1 MVLLMC
7 IINQGGNTLKSLNF
21 QHIILLISVLTL
33 IATIIVLKI
42 VCFFGRAYYTA
53 EVFSESNK
61 PLQNPYCGFYHIIGY
76 TLSDSYDKYANYT
89 DQINKYTDQLV
100 LLEINLKNYHTT
112 DISEKGL
119 EQLNDILAKWAQSP
133 NGTKLILRFLY
144 DWDGIA
150 LATEPDSLN
159 LVLKHIEQIAPTIN
173 RHRDC
178 IYIMQGVFIGN
189 WGEMHHSKFCD
200 VNSLKQLINKLNDV
214 IDPSIYL
221 SLRTPAQWRS
231 VTEIYNPPEKISAF
245 STKKPLFSRLGL
257 FNDGILGSESD
268 LGTYAEGER
277 KKELIFQNKLC
288 RYVPNGGE
296 VVYNSNLSY
305 LETAVSALKTMHIS
319 YLNEDYDSRVIEKW
333 KSSVWTGEGAFNG
346 CDGYSYIKA
355 HLGYRYF
362 IDSVGLK
369 KSGFLR
375 SEYTLEITVKNS
387 GFSNTLKPFESSVTL
402 INKETED
409 CVRIPIDADFECIGS
424 KSKKTFTATLPVKEL
439 KQGEYLIYFSV
450 KSETGGQTVFMANES
465 DITKYGYLLGRL
477 KK

>member
-1 MVLLMC
+1 M
-7 IINQGGNTLKSLNF
+7 KSLNN
-21 QHIILLISVLTL
+21 QHIILFISVLTL
-33 IATIIVLKI
+33 FATIIVLKI

-53 EVFSESNK
+53 EVFSESDK

-76 TLSDSYDKYANYT
+76 TLSDGYTYSDGYKNAVTSYSEPLA
-89 DQINKYTDQLV
+89 
-100 LLEINLKNYHTT
+100 LLEINLKNYRSAY
-112 DISEKGL
+112 ISEKGL

-221 SLRTPAQWRS
+221 SLRTPRQWRTLNCS
-231 VTEIYNPPEKISAF
+231 SGPKSNTRI
-245 STKKPLFSRLGL
+245 GL

-268 LGTYAEGER
+268 LGTYAESER
-277 KKELIFQNKLC
+277 EKELKFQNELC

-296 VVYNSNLSY
+296 VVYNSNLSR
-305 LETAVSALKTMHIS
+305 LETAVSARKTMHIS
-319 YLNEDYDSRVIEKW
+319 YLIEDYDSRVIEKW
-333 KSSVWTGEGAFNG
+333 KNSVWTGDGVFNG
-346 CDGYSYIKA
+346 CDGYSYINA
-355 HLGYRYF
+355 HLGFRYF
-362 IDSVGLK
+362 IDSCKLK

-387 GFSNTLKPFESSVTL
+387 GFSSTLKPFESSVTL

-424 KSKKTFTATLPVKEL
+424 ESKKTFTATLPVKEL
-439 KQGEYLIYFSV
+439 KQGEFLIYFSV
-450 KSETGGQTVFMANES
+450 KSKTGGQTVFMANEN

>member
-1 MVLLMC
+1 M
-7 IINQGGNTLKSLNF
+7 KSLNI

-76 TLSDSYDKYANYT
+76 TLSDSYDKCDNYT

-100 LLEINLKNYHTT
+100 LLEINLKNYRTT
-112 DISEKGL
+112 DISENGL
-119 EQLNDILAKWAQSP
+119 ANLNDILAKWAQSQ

-159 LVLKHIEQIAPTIN
+159 LVLKHIEQIAPTIT

-268 LGTYAEGER
+268 LGTYAKGER
-277 KKELIFQNKLC
+277 KNELIFQNKLC

-296 VVYNSNLSY
+296 VVYNSNLSR

-333 KSSVWTGEGAFNG
+333 KNSVWTGEGVFNG

-355 HLGYRYF
+355 HLGYCYF
-362 IDSVGLK
+362 IDSAGLK

-387 GFSNTLKPFESSVTL
+387 GFSSTLKPFESSVTL

-424 KSKKTFTATLPVKEL
+424 ESKKTFTATLPVKEL

-450 KSETGGQTVFMANES
+450 KSKTGGQTVFMANEN

>member
-1 MVLLMC
+1 M
-7 IINQGGNTLKSLNF
+7 KSLNI

-53 EVFSESNK
+53 EVFSESDK

-76 TLSDSYDKYANYT
+76 TLSDGYTYSDGYKNAVTSYSEPLA
-89 DQINKYTDQLV
+89 
-100 LLEINLKNYHTT
+100 LLEINLKNYRSAY
-112 DISEKGL
+112 ISEKGL

-173 RHRDC
+173 LHRDC

-268 LGTYAEGER
+268 LGTYAESER
-277 KKELIFQNKLC
+277 EKELKFQNELC

-296 VVYNSNLSY
+296 VVYNSNLSR

-333 KSSVWTGEGAFNG
+333 KNSVWTGEGVFNG

-362 IDSVGLK
+362 IDSCKLK

-375 SEYTLEITVKNS
+375 SECTLEITVKNS
-387 GFSNTLKPFESSVTL
+387 GFSSTLKPFESSVTL

-409 CVRIPIDADFECIGS
+409 CVRIPIDADFECIRNE
-424 KSKKTFTATLPVKEL
+424 SKKTFTATSTYSLLKVVLPAFTLAQVSEGARPTARAF
-439 KQGEYLIYFSV
+439 QGARQVHVSLYP
-450 KSETGGQTVFMANES
+450 K
-465 DITKYGYLLGRL
+465 
-477 KK
+477 

>member
-7 IINQGGNTLKSLNF
+7 IINQGGNTLESLNI
-21 QHIILLISVLTL
+21 QHIILLISALTI

-42 VCFFGRAYYTA
+42 VFFFGRVCYTA

-100 LLEINLKNYHTT
+100 LLEINLKNYRTT

-133 NGTKLILRFLY
+133 NSTKLILRFLY
-144 DWDGIA
+144 DWDGVA
-150 LATEPDSLN
+150 LATEPDSIDII
-159 LVLKHIEQIAPTIN
+159 LKHIEQVSQSVN
-173 RHRDC
+173 RYRDTV
-178 IYIMQGVFIGN
+178 YIMQGVFIGN
-189 WGEMHHSKFCD
+189 WGEMHSSKFQD
-200 VNSLKQLINKLNDV
+200 ENSVKQLIDKLNGV

-221 SLRTPAQWRS
+221 SLRTPRQWRTLNCS
-231 VTEIYNPPEKISAF
+231 SGPKSNTRI
-245 STKKPLFSRLGL
+245 GL

-296 VVYNSNLSY
+296 VVYNSNLSR
-305 LETAVSALKTMHIS
+305 LETAVSALKAMHIS

-333 KSSVWTGEGAFNG
+333 KSSVWTGEGVFNG

-387 GFSNTLKPFESSVTL
+387 GFSSTLKPFESSVTL

-409 CVRIPIDADFECIGS
+409 CVRIPIEADFECIGS
-424 KSKKTFTATLPVKEL
+424 ESKKTFTAKLPVKEL

-450 KSETGGQTVFMANES
+450 KSKTGGQTVFMANES
-465 DITKYGYLLGRL
+465 DITKHGYLLGRL

>member
-1 MVLLMC
+1 ME
-7 IINQGGNTLKSLNF
+7 SLNI
-21 QHIILLISVLTL
+21 QHIILLISALTI

-42 VCFFGRAYYTA
+42 VFFFGRVCYTA

-100 LLEINLKNYHTT
+100 LLEINLKNYRTT

-133 NGTKLILRFLY
+133 NSTKLILRFLY
-144 DWDGIA
+144 DWDGVA
-150 LATEPDSLN
+150 LATEPDSIDII
-159 LVLKHIEQIAPTIN
+159 LKHIEQVSQSVN
-173 RHRDC
+173 RYRDTV
-178 IYIMQGVFIGN
+178 YIMQGVFIGN
-189 WGEMHHSKFCD
+189 WGEMHSSKFQD
-200 VNSLKQLINKLNDV
+200 ENSVKQLIDKLNGV

-221 SLRTPAQWRS
+221 SLRTPRQWRTLNCS
-231 VTEIYNPPEKISAF
+231 SGPKSNTRI
-245 STKKPLFSRLGL
+245 GL

-296 VVYNSNLSY
+296 VVYNSNLSR
-305 LETAVSALKTMHIS
+305 LETAVSALKAMHIS

-333 KSSVWTGEGAFNG
+333 KSSVWTGEGVFNG

-387 GFSNTLKPFESSVTL
+387 GFSSTLKPFESSVTL

-409 CVRIPIDADFECIGS
+409 CVRIPIEADFECIGS
-424 KSKKTFTATLPVKEL
+424 ESKKTFTAKLPVKEL

-450 KSETGGQTVFMANES
+450 KSKTGGQTVFMANES
-465 DITKYGYLLGRL
+465 DITKHGYLLGRL

>member
-1 MVLLMC
+1 M
-7 IINQGGNTLKSLNF
+7 KSLNI

-53 EVFSESNK
+53 EVFSESDK

-76 TLSDSYDKYANYT
+76 TLSDGYTYSDGYKNAVTSYSEPLA
-89 DQINKYTDQLV
+89 
-100 LLEINLKNYHTT
+100 LLEINLKNYRSAY
-112 DISEKGL
+112 ISEKGL

-173 RHRDC
+173 LHRDC

-268 LGTYAEGER
+268 LGTYAESER
-277 KKELIFQNKLC
+277 EKELKFQNELC

-296 VVYNSNLSY
+296 VVYNSNLSR

-333 KSSVWTGEGAFNG
+333 KNSVWTGEGVFNG

-362 IDSVGLK
+362 IDSCKLK

-375 SEYTLEITVKNS
+375 SECTLEITVKNS
-387 GFSNTLKPFESSVTL
+387 GFSSTLKPFESSVTL

-409 CVRIPIDADFECIGS
+409 CVRIPIDADFECIGNE
-424 KSKKTFTATLPVKEL
+424 SKKTFTATSTYSLLKVVLPAFTLAQVSEGARPTARAF
-439 KQGEYLIYFSV
+439 QGARQVHVSLYP
-450 KSETGGQTVFMANES
+450 
-465 DITKYGYLLGRL
+465 R
-477 KK
+477 

>member
-1 MVLLMC
+1 M
-7 IINQGGNTLKSLNF
+7 KSLNI
-21 QHIILLISVLTL
+21 QHIILLISALTI

-42 VCFFGRAYYTA
+42 VFFFGRVCYTA

-61 PLQNPYCGFYHIIGY
+61 PLQNPYCGFYHIIDY
-76 TLSDSYDKYANYT
+76 TLSDIYDKCDNCT

-100 LLEINLKNYHTT
+100 LLEINLKNYRTT
-112 DISEKGL
+112 DISENGL
-119 EQLNDILAKWAQSP
+119 ANLNDILAKWAQSQ

-189 WGEMHHSKFCD
+189 WRAMHHSKFCD

-268 LGTYAEGER
+268 LGTYAESER
-277 KKELIFQNKLC
+277 EKELKFQNELC

-296 VVYNSNLSY
+296 VVFNQSLSS

-355 HLGYRYF
+355 HIGYRYF
-362 IDSVGLK
+362 IDSAGLK

-375 SEYTLEITVKNS
+375 PEYTLEITVKNN
-387 GFSNTLKPFESSVTL
+387 GFSSTLKPFESAVTL

-409 CVRIPIDADFECIGS
+409 YVRTPIDADFECIGS

-450 KSETGGQTVFMANES
+450 KSKIGGQTVFMANES

>member
-1 MVLLMC
+1 MVLLMR
-7 IINQGGNTLKSLNF
+7 IINQGGNTLKSLNI
-21 QHIILLISVLTL
+21 QHIILLISALTL

-42 VCFFGRAYYTA
+42 VCFFGRAYYSA

-76 TLSDSYDKYANYT
+76 TLSDIYDKCYNCT

-100 LLEINLKNYHTT
+100 LLEINLKNYRTT
-112 DISEKGL
+112 DISENGL
-119 EQLNDILAKWAQSP
+119 ANLNDILAKWTQSQ

-189 WGEMHHSKFCD
+189 WGEMHHSKFSD
-200 VNSLKQLINKLNDV
+200 INSVKILINRLNEL
-214 IDPSIYL
+214 IDPSVFL
-221 SLRTPAQWRS
+221 SVRTPSVWRG
-231 VTEIYNPPEKISAF
+231 VTDLCDPPEKS
-245 STKKPLFSRLGL
+245 PLLGVDNFLTARLGL

-296 VVYNSNLSY
+296 VVYNSNLSR

-355 HLGYRYF
+355 HIGYRYF
-362 IDSVGLK
+362 IDSCKLK

-375 SEYTLEITVKNS
+375 PEYTLEITVKNN
-387 GFSNTLKPFESSVTL
+387 GFSGTLKPFESAVTL

-409 CVRIPIDADFECIGS
+409 CVRIPIDADFECIGNE
-424 KSKKTFTATLPVKEL
+424 SKKTFTAKLPVKEL

-450 KSETGGQTVFMANES
+450 KSKIGGQTVFMANES

>member
-1 MVLLMC
+1 M
-7 IINQGGNTLKSLNF
+7 KSLNI
-21 QHIILLISVLTL
+21 QHIILLISALTI

-42 VCFFGRAYYTA
+42 VFFFGRVCYTA

-76 TLSDSYDKYANYT
+76 TLSDIYDKCDNCT

-100 LLEINLKNYHTT
+100 LLEINLKNYRTT
-112 DISEKGL
+112 DISENGL
-119 EQLNDILAKWAQSP
+119 ANLNDILAKWAQSQ

-189 WGEMHHSKFCD
+189 WGEMHHSKFSD
-200 VNSLKQLINKLNDV
+200 INSVKILINRLNEL
-214 IDPSIYL
+214 IDPSVFL
-221 SLRTPAQWRS
+221 SVRTPSVWRG
-231 VTEIYNPPEKISAF
+231 VTDSCDPPEKS
-245 STKKPLFSRLGL
+245 PLLGVDNFLTARLGL

-288 RYVPNGGE
+288 LYVPNGGE
-296 VVYNSNLSY
+296 VVYNSNLSR

-355 HLGYRYF
+355 HIGYRYF
-362 IDSVGLK
+362 IDSAGLK

-375 SEYTLEITVKNS
+375 PEYTLEITVKNN
-387 GFSNTLKPFESSVTL
+387 GFSSTLKPFESAVTL

-409 CVRIPIDADFECIGS
+409 CVQIPIDADFECIGNE
-424 KSKKTFTATLPVKEL
+424 SKKTFTATLPVKEL

-450 KSETGGQTVFMANES
+450 KSKTGGQTVFMANES

>member
-7 IINQGGNTLKSLNF
+7 IINQGGNTLKSLNI
-21 QHIILLISVLTL
+21 QHIIFLISVLTL

-76 TLSDSYDKYANYT
+76 TLSDSYDKCDN
-89 DQINKYTDQLV
+89 YTDQLV
-100 LLEINLKNYHTT
+100 LLEINLKNYRTT

-268 LGTYAEGER
+268 LGTYAESER
-277 KKELIFQNKLC
+277 KKELKFQNELC

-296 VVYNSNLSY
+296 VVYNSNLSR

-333 KSSVWTGEGAFNG
+333 KNSVWTGDGVFNG
-346 CDGYSYIKA
+346 CDGYSYINA

-362 IDSVGLK
+362 IDSCKLK

-387 GFSNTLKPFESSVTL
+387 GFSSTLKPFESAVTL

-424 KSKKTFTATLPVKEL
+424 ESKKTFTATLPVKEL

-450 KSETGGQTVFMANES
+450 KSKTGGQTVFMANEN

>member
-1 MVLLMC
+1 M
-7 IINQGGNTLKSLNF
+7 KSLNI

-76 TLSDSYDKYANYT
+76 TLSDSYDKCDN
-89 DQINKYTDQLV
+89 YTDQLV

-119 EQLNDILAKWAQSP
+119 EQLNDILAKWAQSL

-159 LVLKHIEQIAPTIN
+159 LVLKHIEQIAPTVN
-173 RHRDC
+173 RYRDC
-178 IYIMQGVFIGN
+178 VYIMQGVFIGN

-268 LGTYAEGER
+268 LGTYAESER
-277 KKELIFQNKLC
+277 EKELKFQNELC

-296 VVYNSNLSY
+296 VVYNSNLSR

-333 KSSVWTGEGAFNG
+333 KNSVWTGEGVFNG

-362 IDSVGLK
+362 IDSAGLK

-387 GFSNTLKPFESSVTL
+387 GFSSTLKPFESSVTL

-409 CVRIPIDADFECIGS
+409 CVRIPIDADFESIGS
-424 KSKKTFTATLPVKEL
+424 ESKKTFTATLPVKEL

-450 KSETGGQTVFMANES
+450 KSKTGGQTVFMANEN

>member
-1 MVLLMC
+1 M
-7 IINQGGNTLKSLNF
+7 KSLNI

-42 VCFFGRAYYTA
+42 VCFFGRVCYTA

-76 TLSDSYDKYANYT
+76 TLSDIYDKCDNCT

-100 LLEINLKNYHTT
+100 LLEINLKNYRTT
-112 DISEKGL
+112 DISENGL
-119 EQLNDILAKWAQSP
+119 ANLNDILAKWAQSQ

-189 WGEMHHSKFCD
+189 WGEMHHSKFSD
-200 VNSLKQLINKLNDV
+200 IHSVKILINRLNEL
-214 IDPSIYL
+214 IEPSVFL
-221 SLRTPAQWRS
+221 SVRTPSVWRG
-231 VTEIYNPPEKISAF
+231 VTDLCDPPEKS
-245 STKKPLFSRLGL
+245 PLLGVDNFLTARLGL

-296 VVYNSNLSY
+296 VVYNSNLSR
-305 LETAVSALKTMHIS
+305 LETAVSALKAMHIS

-355 HLGYRYF
+355 HIGYRYF
-362 IDSVGLK
+362 IDSAGLK

-375 SEYTLEITVKNS
+375 PEYTLEITVKNN
-387 GFSNTLKPFESSVTL
+387 GFSSTLKPFESAVTL

-409 CVRIPIDADFECIGS
+409 CVRIPIDADFECIGNE
-424 KSKKTFTATLPVKEL
+424 SKKTFTATLPVKEL

-450 KSETGGQTVFMANES
+450 KSKTSGQTVFMANES

>member
-1 MVLLMC
+1 ME
-7 IINQGGNTLKSLNF
+7 SLNI
-21 QHIILLISVLTL
+21 QHIILLISALTI

-42 VCFFGRAYYTA
+42 VFFFGRVCYTA

-100 LLEINLKNYHTT
+100 LLEINLKNYRTT

-133 NGTKLILRFLY
+133 NSTKLILRFLY
-144 DWDGIA
+144 DWDGVA
-150 LATEPDSLN
+150 LATEPDSIDII
-159 LVLKHIEQIAPTIN
+159 LKHIEQVSQSVN
-173 RHRDC
+173 RYRDTV
-178 IYIMQGVFIGN
+178 YIMQGVFIGN
-189 WGEMHHSKFCD
+189 WGEMHSSKFQD
-200 VNSLKQLINKLNDV
+200 ENSVKQLIDKLNGV

-221 SLRTPAQWRS
+221 SLRTPRQWRTLNCS
-231 VTEIYNPPEKISAF
+231 SGPKSNTRI
-245 STKKPLFSRLGL
+245 GL

-296 VVYNSNLSY
+296 VVYNSNLSR
-305 LETAVSALKTMHIS
+305 LETAVSALKAMHIS

-333 KSSVWTGEGAFNG
+333 KSSVWTGEGVFNG

-387 GFSNTLKPFESSVTL
+387 GFSSTLKPFESSVTL

-409 CVRIPIDADFECIGS
+409 CVRIPIEADFECIGS
-424 KSKKTFTATLPVKEL
+424 ESKKTFTAKLPVKEL

-450 KSETGGQTVFMANES
+450 KSKTGGQTVFMANES

>member
-1 MVLLMC
+1 M
-7 IINQGGNTLKSLNF
+7 
-21 QHIILLISVLTL
+21 
-33 IATIIVLKI
+33 
-42 VCFFGRAYYTA
+42 
-53 EVFSESNK
+53 
-61 PLQNPYCGFYHIIGY
+61 
-76 TLSDSYDKYANYT
+76 SDSYDKCDNYT

-100 LLEINLKNYHTT
+100 LLEINLKNYRTT
-112 DISEKGL
+112 DISENGL
-119 EQLNDILAKWAQSP
+119 ANLNDILAKWAQSQ

-288 RYVPNGGE
+288 RYFPNGGE
-296 VVYNSNLSY
+296 VVYNSNLSR

-333 KSSVWTGEGAFNG
+333 KNSVWTGEGVFNG

-362 IDSVGLK
+362 IDSAGLK

-387 GFSNTLKPFESSVTL
+387 GFSSTLKPFESSVTL

-409 CVRIPIDADFECIGS
+409 CIRIPIDADFECIGS
-424 KSKKTFTATLPVKEL
+424 ESKKTFTAKLPVKEL

-450 KSETGGQTVFMANES
+450 KSKTGGQTVFMANES

>member
-1 MVLLMC
+1 M
-7 IINQGGNTLKSLNF
+7 KSLNI
-21 QHIILLISVLTL
+21 QHIILFISVLTL

-53 EVFSESNK
+53 EVFSESDK

-76 TLSDSYDKYANYT
+76 TLSDGYTYSDGYKNAVTSYSEPLA
-89 DQINKYTDQLV
+89 
-100 LLEINLKNYHTT
+100 LLEINLKNYRSAY
-112 DISEKGL
+112 ISEKGL

-221 SLRTPAQWRS
+221 SLRTPAQWRTLNCS
-231 VTEIYNPPEKISAF
+231 SGPKSNTRI
-245 STKKPLFSRLGL
+245 GL

-268 LGTYAEGER
+268 LGTYAESER
-277 KKELIFQNKLC
+277 EKELKFQNELC

-296 VVYNSNLSY
+296 VVYNSNLSR

-333 KSSVWTGEGAFNG
+333 KNSVWTGDGVFNG
-346 CDGYSYIKA
+346 CDGYSYINA

-362 IDSVGLK
+362 IDSCKLK

-387 GFSNTLKPFESSVTL
+387 GFSSTLKPFESSVTL

-424 KSKKTFTATLPVKEL
+424 ESKKTFTATLPVKEV

-450 KSETGGQTVFMANES
+450 KSKTGGQTVFMANEN